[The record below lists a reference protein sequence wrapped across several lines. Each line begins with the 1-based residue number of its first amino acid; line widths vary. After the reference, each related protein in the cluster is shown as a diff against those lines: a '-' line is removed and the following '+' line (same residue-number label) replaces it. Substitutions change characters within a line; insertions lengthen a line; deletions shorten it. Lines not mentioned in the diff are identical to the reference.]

1 MSGGAYSAL
10 SGMRTRLE
18 ELDRIASDLANIGT
32 AGYKTERAGTVTQER
47 ESFGAALDTAVDV
60 MQGNKKV
67 DFAPGVIATTGNA
80 LDAAIDGNGFFSI
93 ETPAG
98 VRYTRNGSFTRRADG
113 LLTTSQGEPVLGE
126 NGGQIRLSAGA
137 VQIDSNGTIRVG
149 NTVAGKL
156 QLVDFNTSDL
166 LRETGSRFR
175 AIPGA
180 EPQPFE
186 GGLIGGAIE
195 QSNVSMVDR
204 MAALTEVSRGFD
216 SLQRGVST
224 LMNELDQKA
233 ITELG
238 RR

>member
-113 LLTTSQGEPVLGE
+113 LLTTSQGEPVTDAVYLG
-126 NGGQIRLSAGA
+126 N
-137 VQIDSNGTIRVG
+137 
-149 NTVAGKL
+149 K
-156 QLVDFNTSDL
+156 
-166 LRETGSRFR
+166 
-175 AIPGA
+175 
-180 EPQPFE
+180 
-186 GGLIGGAIE
+186 
-195 QSNVSMVDR
+195 
-204 MAALTEVSRGFD
+204 
-216 SLQRGVST
+216 
-224 LMNELDQKA
+224 K
-233 ITELG
+233 
-238 RR
+238 